1 MSELNKPRDQWGSRI
16 GLILAVAGNAIGL
29 GNFLRFPVQ
38 AAQNG
43 GGAFMIPYFI
53 AFLLLGIPL
62 MWIEWG
68 IGRYGGKFRH
78 GSAPGMFDVLWK
90 NRLAKYFGATGLFI
104 SLTIMIYYTY
114 IESWTLGY
122 SIFSITKMYFVESP
136 TFENMK
142 GFLHSYQGISEGH
155 KFDSLWTA
163 YIIMLITFGINF
175 FVLYKGISAG
185 IEKLAKIAM
194 PLLFIF
200 AIILVIRVFT
210 LGTPDPSKP
219 EFSVWNGFAFIWNP
233 DFSKL
238 DDPKIWLAAAGQIF
252 FTLSVG
258 MGTIHAYA
266 SYLKPKDDIALSG
279 LSTAAT
285 NEFAE
290 VVLGGSIA
298 IPVAVAFF
306 GVASTQEIAQGGAFN
321 LGFVSMPII
330 FQKLP
335 LGEIFGFLWFLLLFF
350 AGITSSVAMGQPIIA
365 FLEDEFGFSRKK
377 ATISLALFVLIC
389 VQFVVFFLKFGFLD
403 EMDYWAGTFGLVV
416 FALMETI
423 LFMWVFGAD
432 KAFEEIN
439 SGGDIKIPV
448 IFKYIMKYVTPT
460 ILLAIMIWWLVNDA
474 IPTLLLEN
482 LKEEDKYKIPYIWG
496 ARIMMLMILGL
507 ILFMIHI
514 AWKNREL
521 NKSLEA
527 K

>member
-1 MSELNKPRDQWGSRI
+1 MSEEAKKREQWGSRI

-43 GGAFMIPYFI
+43 GGAFMIPYFV

-78 GSAPGMFDVLWK
+78 GSAPGMFDVLWNHK
-90 NRLAKYFGATGLFI
+90 LAKYLGATGLFI

-122 SIFSITKMYFVESP
+122 SIFSILKMYFVSNP

-142 GFLHSYQGISEGH
+142 GFLDAYQGIQSGH
-155 KFDSLWTA
+155 GFDSLWTA
-163 YIIMLITFGINF
+163 YIIMLITFSINF

-194 PLLFIF
+194 PMLFIF

-210 LGTPDPSKP
+210 LGTPDPAKP
-219 EFSVWNGFAFIWNP
+219 EYSVWNGFAFIWNP

-238 DDPKIWLAAAGQIF
+238 NDPKIWLAAAGQIF

-306 GVASTQEIAQGGAFN
+306 GVATTQEIAKGGAFN

-335 LGEIFGFLWFLLLFF
+335 MGEIFGFLWFLLLFF

-377 ATISLALFVLIC
+377 ATFSLAAFTLIC
-389 VQFVVFFLKFGFLD
+389 VQFVVFFLKYGFLD

-448 IFKYIMKYVTPT
+448 IFKYIMKYITPL
-460 ILLAIMIWWLVNDA
+460 ILLVIMIWWFVNDA
-474 IPTLLLEN
+474 IPILLLEDVPAE
-482 LKEEDKYKIPYIWG
+482 KVPYIWG
-496 ARIMMLMILGL
+496 ARILMLLILGL
-507 ILFMIHI
+507 ILLMIHL
-514 AWKNREL
+514 AWKNKNL
-521 NKSLEA
+521 NKVEVA